1 MFSSICTKYAGITK
15 RKTGFEK
22 YYKKCKFNFK
32 KYEKI
37 YIYKKKRIQTL
48 KKMKNWRK
56 FKNLKKQ

>member
-32 KYEKI
+32 KYENI
-37 YIYKKKRIQTL
+37 YIYIYIKKKRIQTL
-48 KKMKNWRK
+48 KKMKN
-56 FKNLKKQ
+56 

>member
-1 MFSSICTKYAGITK
+1 MFSSTCTKYAGITK

-37 YIYKKKRIQTL
+37 YIYIKKTNTNIKKNEKL
-48 KKMKNWRK
+48 KKV
-56 FKNLKKQ
+56 

>member
-32 KYEKI
+32 KYEKKKYI
-37 YIYKKKRIQTL
+37 YIYIYKRIQTL
-48 KKMKNWRK
+48 KKLKN
-56 FKNLKKQ
+56 